1 MDKSNF
7 SQNIRSKKY
16 IAALALKRLK
26 SSVRVHLL
34 SEYPKVSEC
43 NVDEIFTKLQIT
55 DKVQDELSNTI
66 DKALSSELKL
76 ISLFDQN
83 YPESL
88 KEIYDPP
95 PIMFLAGETNLL
107 SSQSLKIA
115 IVGSRGADKE
125 GIDLAREM
133 GCDLAKAGVIV
144 VSGLALGIDAAAHFG
159 ATESEKVG
167 PTIAV
172 LGNGLPEIWP
182 ASNRDIGRRII
193 EQGGCLVSQFEPGAP
208 PFPQH
213 FLDRNRVIS
222 GLSKAVVV
230 IQAGERSGSL
240 VTARYALEQGREV
253 MTVPGSIKNPRY
265 SGSLKILKEGATLV
279 TSAKDILQALGL
291 ETTNSDSE
299 LSPTLSHPILDLL
312 KEKGSMSIDELRLA
326 LSSPADFATQLLEL
340 ELQQVL
346 TILPGNFVAIP

>member
-1 MDKSNF
+1 MDKIIDKF
-7 SQNIRSKKY
+7 NIT
-16 IAALALKRLK
+16 ALALKRLK
-26 SSVRVHLL
+26 SSERVHLL
-34 SEYPKVSEC
+34 SEFPKLTEF
-43 NVDEIFTKLQIT
+43 NIDDIFTRLKIT
-55 DKVQDELSNTI
+55 NRAHDELTQTI
-66 DKALSSELKL
+66 DKAVSADLKL
-76 ISLFDQN
+76 ISIFDQS
-83 YPESL
+83 YPDSL
-88 KEIYDPP
+88 REIYDPP
-95 PIMFLAGETNLL
+95 PILFITGESNLL
-107 SSQSLKIA
+107 SSESPKVA

-125 GIDLAREM
+125 GIDLAREI
-133 GCDLAKAGVIV
+133 GRDLAKAGLIV

-159 ATESEKVG
+159 ATESERVG
-167 PTIAV
+167 PTIGV

-193 EQGGCLVSQFEPGAP
+193 EQGGCIISQFEPGAP

-222 GLSKAVVV
+222 GLSKGVIV

-291 ETTNSDSE
+291 DSSSSSDSE
-299 LSPTLSHPILDLL
+299 LSQSTLSHPILDLL

-340 ELQQVL
+340 ELQQAL
-346 TILPGNFVAIP
+346 SIMPGNFVVIP